1 MSGQFLSQVERE
13 RLQSFPDEITQYE
26 IITFFTLSDK
36 DLALVKK
43 RSGDHNLLGFALQLG
58 TLRYL
63 SFIPDNF
70 PKLPSV
76 VIEYV
81 AQQLEVSPTVLADY
95 GERSQ
100 TRTSQL
106 QEIQDYLGFRKSNT
120 TDYQQL
126 ETWLLER
133 AMEHDRPLVLFQL
146 LIKKLEIAKIIRP
159 GLTILE
165 RMVATARNE
174 AWTETTLRLQP
185 ILTEKCSQFLDS
197 LLFVETEKQHTPLAW
212 LRTGAVSNSPRAIK
226 NALAKLDFLN
236 QQNVKDWDVSV
247 LNPNRLKFL
256 AKLGKKSPTQALS
269 RTPEARRY
277 SILIAFCSQIYTEI
291 IDETI
296 DLYISTLANTYAR
309 SKKDRDLFQRRIAQS
324 LNQKIKLLNKIGQVI
339 LDEEI
344 QDQQL
349 RSKIYDRVTP
359 EELSTAM
366 AECKSLI
373 RPHADDYFDFF
384 ALRYSYLRQFV
395 PTFLAAF
402 SFSSNRQSDDL
413 IEAIKIIHNLDT
425 QGKRKIPANAEIKF
439 VPKRWSEYVINQ
451 EGKIVRKYYELCVL
465 WELRTALRS
474 GNIWLSN
481 SRRYANPESYLIPKQ
496 QWLKLKLE
504 VLRQIQ
510 VSEVANHT
518 IELKK
523 QELSQLL
530 SEFNATFQD
539 NEQVRIEK
547 DKLVVSP
554 LKAEEVPDSTNQLR
568 KQIRERLPWIELTN
582 LIIEIDNL
590 TGFSQALVH
599 AADAENRIPDIKRY
613 LYAAIIAQGCNIGL
627 ERMARLASLSYHQ
640 LAWCNNWYLRESTL
654 KAANTKIVN
663 FQYHLALSQIWG
675 SGTLSSSDGQRFP
688 VSVKNRMAVS
698 LPRYFGYGQGVSFYS
713 WTSDQFSQYG
723 SKPTISTMRD
733 STYVLDEILDNE
745 TELPIMEHTT
755 DTAGYT
761 ELVFA
766 MFDLLGL
773 QFSPRIKDLGSQRLY
788 RAERDSEYQH
798 IESLL
803 SGAIKT
809 DKILP
814 RWDDMLRVTGS
825 LKLGWVT
832 ASLFISK
839 LKSFPQQNDLAS
851 SFAEYG
857 RMIKTI
863 FILRYLM
870 NQPYRRKINSQLNK
884 GERLHD
890 LRRFLFFAH
899 QAAIRQRQEE
909 ELTNQASCLNLIT
922 NAVVTWNTLYM
933 EAAINQLRREG
944 HQINDE
950 DISRLSP
957 TRYEHLNP
965 YGIYPFDI
973 EKESRRVSLRPLR
986 KPSRN

>member
-1 MSGQFLSQVERE
+1 MPGQFLTKAERE
-13 RLQSFPDEITQYE
+13 RLQSFPEQITPDEI
-26 IITFFTLSDK
+26 IIFFTLSDK
-36 DLALVKK
+36 DLTLVKK

-70 PKLPSV
+70 PQLPPK

-81 AQQLEVSPTVLADY
+81 AQQLKVQADAIADY

-106 QEIQDYLGFRKSNT
+106 QEIQDYLGFRKPNK

-126 ETWLLER
+126 EKWLLER
-133 AMEHDRPLVLFQL
+133 AMEHDRPLLLFQL

-165 RMVATARNE
+165 RMVAYARNE
-174 AWTETTLRLQP
+174 AWTETALRLQP
-185 ILTEKCSQFLDS
+185 ILTDSRSQFLDG
-197 LLFVETEKQHTPLAW
+197 LLEVEAEKQRTPLAW

-269 RTPEARRY
+269 RTPEPRRY

-296 DLYISTLANTYAR
+296 DLYISTLANTHAR
-309 SKKDRDLFQRRIAQS
+309 SKRDRDVFQRKIAQS

-344 QDQQL
+344 QDEQL
-349 RSKIYDRVTP
+349 RGKIYDQITP
-359 EELSTAM
+359 EELSQAIT
-366 AECKSLI
+366 ECKSLI

-402 SFSSNRQSDDL
+402 SFRANLTDDPL
-413 IEAIKIIHNLDT
+413 IEAIKIIRHLDT
-425 QGKRKIPANAEIKF
+425 NGKRKVPDHASLKFIPQ
-439 VPKRWSEYVINQ
+439 RWSEYVINP
-451 EGKIVRKYYELCVL
+451 EGKIVRKYYELCLL

-474 GNIWLSN
+474 GNIWIIN
-481 SRRYANPESYLIPKQ
+481 SRRYANPESYLIPKH
-496 QWLKLKLE
+496 QWSKLKLE
-504 VLRQIQ
+504 VCQQIQ
-510 VSEVANHT
+510 ISEVASHT

-530 SEFNATFQD
+530 SQFDATFQD

-547 DKLVVSP
+547 DRLVVSP
-554 LKAEEVPDSTNQLR
+554 LKAEEVPDSTKQLR

-582 LIIEIDNL
+582 LIIEIDNR

-599 AADAENRIPDIKRY
+599 AADTENSIPDIKRY

-663 FQYHLALSQIWG
+663 FQYHLPLSQIWG
-675 SGTLSSSDGQRFP
+675 GGTLSSSDGQRFP

-723 SKPTISTMRD
+723 SKPTISTLRD

-766 MFDLLGL
+766 MFDLLCL
-773 QFSPRIKDLGSQRLY
+773 QFSPRIKDLGGQRLY
-788 RAERDSEYQH
+788 RVERNSEYQH

-803 SGAIKT
+803 SGTIKT
-809 DKILP
+809 DKILA
-814 RWDDMLRVTGS
+814 RWDDMLRVAGS

-832 ASLFISK
+832 ASLFLSK

-870 NQPYRRKINSQLNK
+870 NQPYRRKINNQLNK

-899 QAAIRQRQEE
+899 QGAIRQRQEE

-922 NAVVTWNTLYM
+922 NAVVTWNTIYM
-933 EAAINQLRREG
+933 EAAINQLRSEG
-944 HQINDE
+944 HSISDE
-950 DISRLSP
+950 DINHLSP
-957 TRYEHLNP
+957 TRYGHVNP

-973 EKESRRVSLRPLR
+973 EKESKRISLRPLR
-986 KPSRN
+986 KPSGN

>member
-1 MSGQFLSQVERE
+1 MPGQFLSQVERE

-26 IITFFTLSDK
+26 IITFFTLSNK
-36 DLALVKK
+36 DLTLVKK

-70 PKLPSV
+70 PKLPLQ

-81 AQQLEVSPTVLADY
+81 AQQLKVSSDAITDY

-106 QEIQDYLGFRKSNT
+106 QEIQDYLGFRKPNK

-126 ETWLLER
+126 EIWLLER

-174 AWTETTLRLQP
+174 AWTETALRLQP

-296 DLYISTLANTYAR
+296 DLYISTLGNTYTR

-349 RSKIYDRVTP
+349 RGKIYDQVTP

-504 VLRQIQ
+504 VCQPIQ

-530 SEFNATFQD
+530 SEFDATFQD
-539 NEQVRIEK
+539 NEQVRFEK

-582 LIIEIDNL
+582 LIIE
-590 TGFSQALVH
+590 
-599 AADAENRIPDIKRY
+599 
-613 LYAAIIAQGCNIGL
+613 
-627 ERMARLASLSYHQ
+627 
-640 LAWCNNWYLRESTL
+640 
-654 KAANTKIVN
+654 
-663 FQYHLALSQIWG
+663 
-675 SGTLSSSDGQRFP
+675 
-688 VSVKNRMAVS
+688 AVS

-788 RAERDSEYQH
+788 RADRDSEYQH

-814 RWDDMLRVTGS
+814 RWDDMLRVAGS

-839 LKSFPQQNDLAS
+839 LKSFPQQNELTS

-899 QAAIRQRQEE
+899 QGAIRQRHEE

-922 NAVVTWNTLYM
+922 NAVVTWNTLYI

-986 KPSRN
+986 KPSINQV

>member
-1 MSGQFLSQVERE
+1 METTISWDSPCNWE
-13 RLQSFPDEITQYE
+13 RLDISVLSP
-26 IITFFTLSDK
+26 ITFS
-36 DLALVKK
+36 
-43 RSGDHNLLGFALQLG
+43 NYQ
-58 TLRYL
+58 
-63 SFIPDNF
+63 
-70 PKLPSV
+70 SV
-76 VIEYV
+76 VVEYV
-81 AQQLEVSPTVLADY
+81 AQQLGVSPTVLKDY
-95 GERSQ
+95 GERDQ

-106 QEIQDYLGFRKSNT
+106 REIQDYLGFRKSNK

-126 ETWLLER
+126 GTWLLER
-133 AMEHDRPLVLFQL
+133 AMEHDRPLLLFQL
-146 LIKKLEIAKIIRP
+146 LIKKLEISKIIRP

-165 RMVATARNE
+165 RMVVTARNE
-174 AWTETTLRLQP
+174 AWTETALRLQP
-185 ILTEKCSQFLDS
+185 ILMEEREKFLDS
-197 LLFVETEKQHTPLAW
+197 LLEVEVDKQRTPLAW
-212 LRTGAVSNSPRAIK
+212 LRTGAVSNSPKAVK
-226 NALAKLDFLN
+226 NALAKIDFLN
-236 QQNVKDWDVSV
+236 QQRVKDWDVSI

-309 SKKDRDLFQRRIAQS
+309 SKKDRDVFQRKIAQS
-324 LNQKIKLLNKIGQVI
+324 LNQKIKLLSKIGQVI

-344 QDQQL
+344 QDEEL
-349 RSKIYDRVTP
+349 RGKIYDRVTP

-366 AECKSLI
+366 AECRSLI
-373 RPHADDYFDFF
+373 RPHADDFFDFF
-384 ALRYSYLRQFV
+384 ALRYGYLRQFV
-395 PTFLAAF
+395 PTFLVAF
-402 SFSSNRQSDDL
+402 SFRSNRQPDDL
-413 IEAIKIIHNLDT
+413 IEAINTIRSLDT
-425 QGKRKIPANAEIKF
+425 QGKRKVPDNTSLKF

-451 EGKIVRKYYELCVL
+451 EGKIVRKYYELCAL
-465 WELRTALRS
+465 WELRIALRS
-474 GNIWLSN
+474 GNIWLGN
-481 SRRYANPESYLIPKQ
+481 SRRYANPESYLIPKN
-496 QWLKLKLE
+496 QWLKLKSE

-510 VSEVANHT
+510 VSEVAMNT

-530 SEFNATFQD
+530 SEFDATFQD

-554 LKAEEVPDSTNQLR
+554 LKAEEVPDSTKQLR

-663 FQYHLALSQIWG
+663 FQYHLPLSQIWG

-788 RAERDSEYQH
+788 RADRDSEYQH

-803 SGAIKT
+803 SGAVKT

-814 RWDDMLRVTGS
+814 RWDDMLRVAGS

-839 LKSFPQQNDLAS
+839 LKSFPQQNDLAN

-899 QAAIRQRQEE
+899 QGAIRQRQEE

-922 NAVVTWNTLYM
+922 NAVVTWNTIYM
-933 EAAINQLRREG
+933 KAAINQLRSEG
-944 HQINDE
+944 HQISDE
-950 DISRLSP
+950 DINRLSP
-957 TRYEHLNP
+957 TRYGHVNP

-973 EKESRRVSLRPLR
+973 EKESKRASLRPLR
-986 KPSRN
+986 KPSSK

>member
-1 MSGQFLSQVERE
+1 MIADF
-13 RLQSFPDEITQYE
+13 
-26 IITFFTLSDK
+26 
-36 DLALVKK
+36 DLCVHG
-43 RSGDHNLLGFALQLG
+43 S
-58 TLRYL
+58 
-63 SFIPDNF
+63 
-70 PKLPSV
+70 
-76 VIEYV
+76 
-81 AQQLEVSPTVLADY
+81 ADY

-133 AMEHDRPLVLFQL
+133 AMEHDRPLLLFQL

-197 LLFVETEKQHTPLAW
+197 LLFVEAEKQHTPLAW

-309 SKKDRDLFQRRIAQS
+309 SKKERDLFQRRIAQS

-344 QDQQL
+344 QDEQL
-349 RSKIYDRVTP
+349 RGKIYARVTP
-359 EELSTAM
+359 EELSTAI

-425 QGKRKIPANAEIKF
+425 QGKRKIPAFAGIKF

-504 VLRQIQ
+504 VCQQIQ

-530 SEFNATFQD
+530 SEFNATFPD

-554 LKAEEVPDSTNQLR
+554 LKAEEVPDSMNQLR

-627 ERMARLASLSYHQ
+627 ERMARLASLSYQQ
-640 LAWCNNWYLRESTL
+640 LAWSNNWYLRESTL
-654 KAANTKIVN
+654 KTANTKIVN
-663 FQYHLALSQIWG
+663 FQYHLRLSQIWG
-675 SGTLSSSDGQRFP
+675 GGTLSSSDGQRFP

-773 QFSPRIKDLGSQRLY
+773 QFSPRIKDLGGQRLY

-803 SGAIKT
+803 SGTIKT
-809 DKILP
+809 DKILE
-814 RWDDMLRVTGS
+814 RWDDMLRVAGS

-832 ASLFISK
+832 ASLFLSK

-899 QAAIRQRQEE
+899 QGAIRQRQEE

-933 EAAINQLRREG
+933 EAAINQLRSEG
-944 HQINDE
+944 DQISDE
-950 DISRLSP
+950 DINRLSP
-957 TRYEHLNP
+957 TRYEHINP

-973 EKESRRVSLRPLR
+973 EKESKRVNLRPLR

>member
-1 MSGQFLSQVERE
+1 MPGQFLSQVERE
-13 RLQSFPDEITQYE
+13 RLQSFPEEITPKE
-26 IITFFTLSDK
+26 VIIFFTLSDK

-70 PKLPSV
+70 PQLPSV
-76 VIEYV
+76 VVEYV
-81 AQQLEVSPTVLADY
+81 AQQLKISPTVLTDY
-95 GERSQ
+95 GERPQ

-106 QEIQDYLGFRKSNT
+106 QEIQDYLGFRKPNK
-120 TDYQQL
+120 TDYQRL
-126 ETWLLER
+126 GTWLLER
-133 AMEHDRPLVLFQL
+133 AMEHDRPLLLFQL
-146 LIKKLEIAKIIRP
+146 LIKKLEISKIIRP

-165 RMVATARNE
+165 RMVANARNE
-174 AWTETTLRLQP
+174 AWTETALRLQP

-197 LLFVETEKQHTPLAW
+197 LLEVEEEKQRTPLAW
-212 LRTGAVSNSPRAIK
+212 LRTGAVSNSPKAIL

-236 QQNVKDWDVSV
+236 QQNLKDWDVSV

-269 RTPEARRY
+269 RTPVARRY
-277 SILIAFCSQIYTEI
+277 SILIAFCRQIYTEI

-296 DLYISTLANTYAR
+296 DLYINTLANTYAR

-344 QDQQL
+344 QDEKL
-349 RSKIYDRVTP
+349 RSKIYEQITP
-359 EELSTAM
+359 EELSIAIT
-366 AECKSLI
+366 ECKSLI

-413 IEAIKIIHNLDT
+413 IEAINIICNLDI
-425 QGKRKIPANAEIKF
+425 QGKRKVPENVSIKF

-465 WELRTALRS
+465 WELRIALRS
-474 GNIWLSN
+474 GNIWLIN
-481 SRRYANPESYLIPKQ
+481 SRRYANPESYLIPKD

-504 VLRQIQ
+504 VCQQIQ
-510 VSEVANHT
+510 VSEVASHT

-530 SEFNATFQD
+530 SSFDTTFQD

-554 LKAEEVPDSTNQLR
+554 LKAEEVPDSTKQLR
-568 KQIRERLPWIELTN
+568 KQIRERLPWIELTD

-654 KAANTKIVN
+654 KTANTKIVN
-663 FQYHLALSQIWG
+663 FQYHLPLSQIWG
-675 SGTLSSSDGQRFP
+675 GGTLSSSDGQRFP

-698 LPRYFGYGQGVSFYS
+698 LPRYFGYGQGVTFYS

-723 SKPTISTMRD
+723 SKPTISTLRD

-745 TELPIMEHTT
+745 TELPIIEHTT

-788 RAERDSEYQH
+788 RAERDSEYQN

-803 SGAIKT
+803 SGTIKT

-814 RWDDMLRVTGS
+814 RWDDMLRVAGS

-832 ASLFISK
+832 ASLFLSK
-839 LKSFPQQNDLAS
+839 LKSFPQQNDLVS
-851 SFAEYG
+851 SLTEYG

-870 NQPYRRKINSQLNK
+870 NQPYRRKINNQLNK

-899 QAAIRQRQEE
+899 QGAIRQRHEE

-922 NAVVTWNTLYM
+922 NAVVTWNTIYM
-933 EAAINQLRREG
+933 EAAINQLLSEG
-944 HQINDE
+944 YQFSDE
-950 DISRLSP
+950 DINRLSP

-973 EKESRRVSLRPLR
+973 EKESKRVHLRPLR
-986 KPSRN
+986 KPPRI

>member
-1 MSGQFLSQVERE
+1 MPHVPQAIKEQANAPKWLNRLDQHALCRIVEKGRKIRDIAIVKLLLNTGLRVSE
-13 RLQSFPDEITQYE
+13 LCALTWKDLKISPNEV
-26 IITFFTLSDK
+26 ITFFTLSDK
-36 DLALVKK
+36 DLTLVKK

-70 PKLPSV
+70 PQLPLQ

-81 AQQLEVSPTVLADY
+81 AQQLKVSPTVLTDY
-95 GERSQ
+95 GERPQ

-106 QEIQDYLGFRKSNT
+106 QEIQDYLGFRKPNK

-133 AMEHDRPLVLFQL
+133 AMEHDRPLLLFQL

-197 LLFVETEKQHTPLAW
+197 LLFVEAEKQHTPLAW

-309 SKKDRDLFQRRIAQS
+309 SKKERDLFQRRIAQS

-344 QDQQL
+344 QDEQL
-349 RSKIYDRVTP
+349 RGKIYERVTP

-384 ALRYSYLRQFV
+384 ALRYSYVRQFA

-402 SFSSNRQSDDL
+402 SFSSNRQPDDL
-413 IEAIKIIHNLDT
+413 IEAIKIIRNLDL
-425 QGKRKIPANAEIKF
+425 QGKRKIPANAGIKF

-504 VLRQIQ
+504 VCQQIQ

-547 DKLVVSP
+547 DKLIVSP
-554 LKAEEVPDSTNQLR
+554 IKAEEVPDSTNQ
-568 KQIRERLPWIELTN
+568 K
-582 LIIEIDNL
+582 
-590 TGFSQALVH
+590 
-599 AADAENRIPDIKRY
+599 
-613 LYAAIIAQGCNIGL
+613 
-627 ERMARLASLSYHQ
+627 ARF
-640 LAWCNNWYLRESTL
+640 E
-654 KAANTKIVN
+654 
-663 FQYHLALSQIWG
+663 
-675 SGTLSSSDGQRFP
+675 
-688 VSVKNRMAVS
+688 
-698 LPRYFGYGQGVSFYS
+698 
-713 WTSDQFSQYG
+713 
-723 SKPTISTMRD
+723 
-733 STYVLDEILDNE
+733 
-745 TELPIMEHTT
+745 
-755 DTAGYT
+755 
-761 ELVFA
+761 
-766 MFDLLGL
+766 
-773 QFSPRIKDLGSQRLY
+773 
-788 RAERDSEYQH
+788 
-798 IESLL
+798 
-803 SGAIKT
+803 
-809 DKILP
+809 
-814 RWDDMLRVTGS
+814 
-825 LKLGWVT
+825 
-832 ASLFISK
+832 
-839 LKSFPQQNDLAS
+839 
-851 SFAEYG
+851 
-857 RMIKTI
+857 
-863 FILRYLM
+863 
-870 NQPYRRKINSQLNK
+870 
-884 GERLHD
+884 
-890 LRRFLFFAH
+890 
-899 QAAIRQRQEE
+899 
-909 ELTNQASCLNLIT
+909 
-922 NAVVTWNTLYM
+922 
-933 EAAINQLRREG
+933 
-944 HQINDE
+944 
-950 DISRLSP
+950 
-957 TRYEHLNP
+957 
-965 YGIYPFDI
+965 
-973 EKESRRVSLRPLR
+973 
-986 KPSRN
+986 

>member
-1 MSGQFLSQVERE
+1 MPGQFLTRVERE
-13 RLQSFPDEITQYE
+13 RLQSFPLEIATNE

-36 DLALVKK
+36 DLTLVKK

-133 AMEHDRPLVLFQL
+133 AMEHDRPLLLFQL

-197 LLFVETEKQHTPLAW
+197 LLFVEAEKQHTPLAW

-309 SKKDRDLFQRRIAQS
+309 SKKERDLFQRRIAQS

-344 QDQQL
+344 QDEQL
-349 RSKIYDRVTP
+349 RGKIYARVTP
-359 EELSTAM
+359 EELSTAI

-425 QGKRKIPANAEIKF
+425 QGKRKIPAFAGIKF

-504 VLRQIQ
+504 VCQQIQ

-530 SEFNATFQD
+530 SEFNATFPD

-554 LKAEEVPDSTNQLR
+554 LKAEEVPDSMNQLR

-627 ERMARLASLSYHQ
+627 ERMARLASLSYQQ
-640 LAWCNNWYLRESTL
+640 LAWSNNWYLRESTL
-654 KAANTKIVN
+654 KTANR
-663 FQYHLALSQIWG
+663 G
-675 SGTLSSSDGQRFP
+675 LSS
-688 VSVKNRMAVS
+688 NCTET
-698 LPRYFGYGQGVSFYS
+698 YS
-713 WTSDQFSQYG
+713 
-723 SKPTISTMRD
+723 K
-733 STYVLDEILDNE
+733 
-745 TELPIMEHTT
+745 
-755 DTAGYT
+755 A
-761 ELVFA
+761 
-766 MFDLLGL
+766 
-773 QFSPRIKDLGSQRLY
+773 K
-788 RAERDSEYQH
+788 
-798 IESLL
+798 
-803 SGAIKT
+803 
-809 DKILP
+809 
-814 RWDDMLRVTGS
+814 
-825 LKLGWVT
+825 
-832 ASLFISK
+832 
-839 LKSFPQQNDLAS
+839 
-851 SFAEYG
+851 
-857 RMIKTI
+857 
-863 FILRYLM
+863 
-870 NQPYRRKINSQLNK
+870 
-884 GERLHD
+884 
-890 LRRFLFFAH
+890 
-899 QAAIRQRQEE
+899 
-909 ELTNQASCLNLIT
+909 T
-922 NAVVTWNTLYM
+922 NAVQEFQTL
-933 EAAINQLRREG
+933 INVG
-944 HQINDE
+944 
-950 DISRLSP
+950 
-957 TRYEHLNP
+957 
-965 YGIYPFDI
+965 
-973 EKESRRVSLRPLR
+973 
-986 KPSRN
+986 